1 MVFLTKSELTTEYYG
16 LAKPIDDVELVIFLS
31 RANAWC
37 RGYIGGDPPVID
49 ECVKIATALCF
60 EIMARG
66 ETSQIDQE
74 TGNITYVAPSTP
86 SQNAAMYAGD
96 RYTQD
101 DQFGAVKEMLR
112 PYKLEFEDT
121 TNRTD
126 RGVKFL

>member
-1 MVFLTKSELTTEYYG
+1 VAFLTQAELLNRYYK
-16 LAKPIDDVELVIFLS
+16 LAKPIDENETSLFLA

-66 ETSQIDQE
+66 ETSQIDHE

-86 SQNAAMYAGD
+86 SQNAAMYAGN
-96 RYTQD
+96 RYTQA
-101 DQFGAVKEMLR
+101 DQFGAVKDMLR
-112 PYKLEFEDT
+112 PYKLEFET
-121 TNRTD
+121 AMNGSD

>member
-1 MVFLTKSELTTEYYG
+1 MVFLTKSELKTTYYR
-16 LAKPIDDVELVIFLS
+16 LAKPIDDTELVIYLS

-37 RGYIGGDPPVID
+37 RGYIGGDPPEID

-66 ETSQIDQE
+66 ETSQIDHD
-74 TGNITYVAPSTP
+74 TGNITYVAPPTA
-86 SQNAAMYAGD
+86 SQNAAMYAGG
-96 RYTQD
+96 RLTQD
-101 DQFGAVKEMLR
+101 DQFGGVKEMLR
-112 PYKLEFEDT
+112 PYKLAFEDA